1 MTVLYSILHLLVDG
15 VCAMAMFGK
24 FIPQEDGYFYIL
36 LYNFCA
42 FALQMPFG
50 VVLDALNAKT
60 GKPKL
65 DFAFLT
71 VVTGVLCTMIGALTH
86 PVVLGI
92 GNALFHVG
100 GGVGTIRE
108 DHVKDRHG
116 IYLGIFVAPGAL
128 GLYFGT
134 LIAQMTRWKLWFL
147 GTGVIMLLV
156 LCVGIWYLR
165 GSFQEADE
173 AAGETMTERKH
184 GEHCLS
190 LSEKGKL
197 TLALGCFLVVIL
209 RSYIGMA
216 VVFSWKTG
224 VWAGMLS
231 VFALAG
237 GKMMGG
243 FLAAWKGAM
252 RTTVVSLS
260 LAAFCYLFSSVNLM
274 GMGLPIGMGLPMGLA
289 ALVFFNMTMPITLY
303 WMVCD
308 FPQMPGFA
316 FGFLTF
322 ALFLG
327 FLPGYFGLQPIV
339 GGNIIGSM
347 GSVLSLLLL
356 VLTHYLRRRSCLT

>member
-60 GKPKL
+60 GKQKL

-71 VVTGVLCTMIGALTH
+71 AVTGVLCTMIGALTH

-128 GLYFGT
+128 GLHFGT

-147 GTGVIMLLV
+147 GTSVIMLIV

-165 GSFQEADE
+165 GSFQEAGE
-173 AAGETMTERKH
+173 ADGERIPERRH
-184 GEHCLS
+184 GEHCS
-190 LSEKGKL
+190 QQFDKGKL
-197 TLALGCFLVVIL
+197 KLAIGCFLVVIL
-209 RSYIGMA
+209 RSYIGMT
-216 VVFSWKTG
+216 VSFSWKTG
-224 VWAGMLS
+224 ILAGMLS

-237 GKMMGG
+237 GKVMGG

-260 LAAFCYLFSSVNLM
+260 LAAFCYLFSFVM
-274 GMGLPIGMGLPMGLA
+274 PMGLA
-289 ALVFFNMTMPITLY
+289 ALVFFNMTMPTTLY

-327 FLPGYFGLQPIV
+327 FLPSYFGLQSIV

-347 GSVLSLLLL
+347 GSVLSLLVL
-356 VLTHYLRRRSCLT
+356 VLTHYLRRKSCLT

>member
-24 FIPQEDGYFYIL
+24 FIPREDGYFYIL

-60 GKPKL
+60 GKQKL
-65 DFAFLT
+65 DFEFLT
-71 VVTGVLCTMIGALTH
+71 AVTGVLCTMIGALTH

-108 DHVKDRHG
+108 DHVKGRHG

-134 LIAQMTRWKLWFL
+134 LLAQMSEWKLWFL
-147 GTGVIMLLV
+147 GASVIMLL
-156 LCVGIWYLR
+156 LGVGIRYLR
-165 GSFQEADE
+165 GNFQEAGE
-173 AAGETMTERKH
+173 ADGEKLSEREPKRKPW
-184 GEHCLS
+184 EHCPQQS
-190 LSEKGKL
+190 DKGKL
-197 TLALGCFLVVIL
+197 TLALCCFLVVIL

-216 VVFSWKTG
+216 VAFSWKTG
-224 VWAGMLS
+224 FWAGMLS

-237 GKMMGG
+237 GKVMGG
-243 FLAAWKGAM
+243 FLAARKGVV

-260 LAAFCYLFSSVNLM
+260 LAAFCYLFSSVNPM
-274 GMGLPIGMGLPMGLA
+274 GMGLLLGLA
-289 ALVFFNMTMPITLY
+289 ALLFFNMTMPITLY
-303 WMVCD
+303 WLVCD

-327 FLPGYFGLQPIV
+327 FLPGYFGLQSPLD
-339 GGNIIGSM
+339 GNIIGSM
-347 GSVLSLLLL
+347 GSVFSLLLL
-356 VLTHYLRRRSCLT
+356 VLAHYWCRRSSIT